1 MEYGTVVGIDKPIS
15 RLVHGTMMLTGE
27 DDAKEFAL
35 LDAVVEMGGNT
46 FDTAHVY
53 GGGSCERT
61 IGRWMA
67 SRGNRDQVVILGK
80 GAHHSRDRKRVTPFD
95 ITADIHDS
103 LARFEVED
111 IDLYLL
117 HRDDPSLQVGP
128 IVEVLN
134 EHKEAGHI
142 HAFGGSNW
150 SHQRIE
156 EANADAEANGL
167 TPVAASSPLQK
178 A

>member
-15 RLVHGTMMLTGE
+15 RLVHGAMVLTGE

-35 LDAVVEMGGNT
+35 LDAVIEMGGNT

-53 GGGSCERT
+53 GGGSSERT

-80 GAHHSRDRKRVTPFD
+80 GAHHSQDRKRVTPFD

-103 LARFEVED
+103 LERFKVED

-117 HRDDPSLQVGP
+117 HRDDPSLPVGP

-142 HAFGGSNW
+142 HAFGG
-150 SHQRIE
+150 
-156 EANADAEANGL
+156 
-167 TPVAASSPLQK
+167 
-178 A
+178 